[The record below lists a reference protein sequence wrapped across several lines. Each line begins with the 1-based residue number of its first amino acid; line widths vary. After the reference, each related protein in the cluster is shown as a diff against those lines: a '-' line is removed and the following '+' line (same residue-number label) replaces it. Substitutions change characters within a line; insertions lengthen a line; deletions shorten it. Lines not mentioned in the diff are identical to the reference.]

1 MEIFLDENL
10 SEYVADALNSL
21 NKGYFSDVQVYS
33 TKIKFNRGVPDEELI
48 PKVGNR
54 NGILITQD
62 ITIHRTK
69 LQYHLCSKYN
79 LGLFFLT
86 LPKNQARHWE
96 IVKLLINNWE
106 EVISKSESDRKP
118 FAYRIRVRGKMEK
131 L

>member
-21 NKGYFSDVQVYS
+21 NKGYFRDIQVHS

-48 PKVGNR
+48 PAIGQR
-54 NGILITQD
+54 GGILITKD
-62 ITIHRTK
+62 INIQKTK
-69 LQYHLCSKYN
+69 LQYQLCSKFN
-79 LGLFFLT
+79 LGIFFLT
-86 LPKNQARHWE
+86 LPKNQSKHWE

-106 EVISKSESDRKP
+106 ELVLKSERDKKP
-118 FAYRIRVRGKMEK
+118 FAYRLRVRGRMEK